1 VISADYDAPAL
12 KTRRHWASFTTAF
25 FVPIESVLHALATS
39 GHVRHLRV
47 RPCPDAVRPIM
58 ACVRCAYH
66 AWWYACISLCLSLSL
81 CIKRM
86 IARMTRSAAWPLC
99 ERGPFVHV
107 SVCVPMHVSHS
118 LTHSLSQ
125 THTRSLTHSLSYW
138 CDRWHGQTH
147 KDEFERLLR
156 DAPLACPRCQ
166 SVFPTMPAL
175 KVHLPC
181 TAASIVRAPP
191 TTT

>member
-1 VISADYDAPAL
+1 M
-12 KTRRHWASFTTAF
+12 RRRSRRAAIGLPSPLPSLCPSSLSCTHSPRA
-25 FVPIESVLHALATS
+25 AT
-39 GHVRHLRV
+39 
-47 RPCPDAVRPIM
+47 CAT
-58 ACVRCAYH
+58 CAYGPVPTQSGQSWH
-66 AWWYACISLCLSLSL
+66 VCVPCMVVCMHVFLSLSLSL